1 MYSVHVVVISSKAS
15 CVCVCVVSV
24 CVCVFQIV
32 RTFKPYCENLFEF
45 NYPKV
50 VAPVAVIPSVLTTV

>member
-1 MYSVHVVVISSKAS
+1 M
-15 CVCVCVVSV
+15 
-24 CVCVFQIV
+24 FQIV